1 MKKITNKFK
10 MLVVLLITFTYNI
23 SKAQSFVV
31 TVNSGINSVCSSG
44 GTSTVSAVV
53 SSLQAGATSYS
64 WSINSFAC
72 NPATYTLSS
81 LTGTQINIAFSCVGT
96 YSIFTYAMN
105 SSSVIQIYAQMFSV
119 GSGPNLTVTPNQT
132 ICTGGSANIIANG
145 AITYTWITGALGS
158 SIAVTPT
165 VSTCY
170 IVIGSNS
177 LGCISSA
184 TSCVTLTNAPLPV
197 SPSSQTVCQGSS
209 ATFTASG
216 ASSYNWSAGSSTTS
230 ILNIIPT
237 GNTSYSVFGT
247 FSTNCMGTASVS
259 VVVDTTCSNVWPGD
273 ANSDGVVNTSDV
285 FEIGLAFNN
294 TGAARSP
301 GGNSYISQFANIW
314 SGTVSTGK
322 NKCHADCNGDG
333 TVNNSDTVAIHTNF
347 LLTHSF
353 KPAESAV
360 NGDIS
365 FSANST
371 IVNEGMWSKVDILLG
386 SSASPVNQV
395 YGVAFDVNFDQ
406 SLIETNS
413 AYVVYTSSF
422 LNASNQNVQ
431 FRKAD
436 FSNGKIYAASVRVN
450 GSNVSGNGKIG
461 EFWFKAKTG
470 LPANSVLN
478 ISASNASRINNSKVN
493 APLSGGSTSLTVV
506 KNAVG
511 INETNLERAIQLF
524 PNPASN
530 VITLQSTENS
540 KISYN
545 IFDIVGREVLRGEF
559 LNSKTINVSSFAKG
573 AYFIRFVSDR
583 LQVTKKLVID

>member
-1 MKKITNKFK
+1 MKKFTKKLIFGILLGLGLFSTTN
-10 MLVVLLITFTYNI
+10 I
-23 SKAQSFVV
+23 KAQLGV
-31 TVNSGINSVCSSG
+31 TNSNSVQCFTGANQVTCAVSTSIVGTAYYTWSYVNYPCGPAPAISG
-44 GTSTVSAVV
+44 SGPSVIL
-53 SSLQAGATSYS
+53 SLPCA
-64 WSINSFAC
+64 
-72 NPATYTLSS
+72 
-81 LTGTQINIAFSCVGT
+81 GT
-96 YSIFTYAMN
+96 YSILCMAM
-105 SSSVIQIYAQMFSV
+105 SSSSTSLGGNFTSIYVYAAPTISV
-119 GSGPNLTVTPNQT
+119 TGTSSVCLGNTTTLT
-132 ICTGGSANIIANG
+132 AFG
-145 AITYTWITGALGS
+145 AATYTWSNSTIGAINVVSPISNTCYSVIGTNSIGCTGIAVHCLSVSLANISINPPSPTVCAGS
-158 SIAVTPT
+158 SI
-165 VSTCY
+165 
-170 IVIGSNS
+170 
-177 LGCISSA
+177 
-184 TSCVTLTNAPLPV
+184 
-197 SPSSQTVCQGSS
+197 
-209 ATFTASG
+209 TFTASG
-216 ASSYNWSAGSSTTS
+216 AVTYSWNSTPASYSST
-230 ILNIIPT
+230 LNVIPT
-237 GNTSYSVFGT
+237 LSTGGFTVSGNDANGCFGGNVVFIT
-247 FSTNCMGTASVS
+247 I
-259 VVVDTTCSNVWPGD
+259 DTTCSHVWPGD

-285 FEIGLAFNN
+285 FEIGLAFSN

-301 GGNSYISQFANIW
+301 GGNSYTSQFANNW

-353 KPAESAV
+353 KPTESAV

-386 SSASPVNQV
+386 SSASPVNQI

-450 GSNVSGNGKIG
+450 GANVSGSGKIG
-461 EFWFKAKTG
+461 EFWFKAKIG
-470 LPANSVLN
+470 LPANSILN
-478 ISASNASRINNSKVN
+478 ISASNASRINTSKVN

-511 INETNLERAIQLF
+511 INESNLEHDIQLY

-530 VITLQSTENS
+530 VITLQSAVNS
-540 KISYN
+540 KVSYI
-545 IFDIVGREVLRGEF
+545 IFDIVGREVSNGEF
-559 LNSKTINVSSFAKG
+559 THSKTIDLSDYANGSYLVRLESEG
-573 AYFIRFVSDR
+573 TFIF
-583 LQVTKKLVID
+583 KKLVVEK